1 MMFMAAFLLVVM
13 ATLLLRSGNVER
25 NPGPTVIGKRLLLHS
40 SFYRRSHAVNS
51 KTTTCIMKA
60 PKVLNP
66 RPNMNVRF
74 NYPFQSTKI
83 SLDTDRTCSFEYSSM
98 RSLISG
104 AHGNQH
110 SP

>member
-1 MMFMAAFLLVVM
+1 
-13 ATLLLRSGNVER
+13 
-25 NPGPTVIGKRLLLHS
+25 
-40 SFYRRSHAVNS
+40 
-51 KTTTCIMKA
+51 
-60 PKVLNP
+60 
-66 RPNMNVRF
+66 MNVRF

-110 SP
+110 SPELTTPTQWKDSALLDSKIHPKMQALDVTHAHSSLYLLPHNYTPCIQNSQKISDES

>member
-1 MMFMAAFLLVVM
+1 MCACVQIHLQIYPFV
-13 ATLLLRSGNVER
+13 
-25 NPGPTVIGKRLLLHS
+25 
-40 SFYRRSHAVNS
+40 
-51 KTTTCIMKA
+51 MKA

-98 RSLISG
+98 RTLISG

-110 SP
+110 SPELTTPTQWKDSALARFQNSPQNASA